1 MERPPLCQR
10 EIPVNNILKKCTCIL
25 LSFIVVSTPLTG
37 GAQVVNPDT
46 NLCRETGIAFAF
58 LNGVQTT
65 ESQANRALQELK
77 RIHGQTA
84 PGGDQIKYE
93 TLYNYSNGFEDFVE
107 TFEQRLQE
115 QEGLLA
121 GRYELFFEALNGGGS
136 WWSSIVNTVSAA
148 TGLLTGFV
156 DWYKSAAISQLTSLL
171 GNPPTLANYM
181 EHQSRID
188 NWILEGKKI
197 LFVAH
202 SQGNLFANAAY
213 AYAAPKAAAGSV
225 KVVHIASASP
235 TLNGEHTLADL
246 DLVIN
251 GLRAVGTV
259 ASITDS
265 IPGYL
270 LCPAGMNGEKDLLGH
285 GLIEI
290 YINPGLEISN
300 RVKSH
305 ITTALSTLVAP
316 PAQATSGFFTT
327 TLTWD
332 GSGDVDLHTYEPS
345 GSHVYYRNMRG
356 ASGYLDVDNTVAYGP
371 EHYYASCDS
380 ARLQEG
386 TYRVA
391 IANYA
396 RAAGRVATVQV
407 ASWDDGVLGTRSVTL
422 GAATGDNPVYA
433 MFNVVVSKNAQSGK
447 YSATLA
453 P

>member
-1 MERPPLCQR
+1 M
-10 EIPVNNILKKCTCIL
+10 
-25 LSFIVVSTPLTG
+25 LSLVFISAPLTG
-37 GAQVVNPDT
+37 GAQVINPDT
-46 NLCRETGIAFAF
+46 NLCRETGIEFAF

-65 ESQANRALQELK
+65 KLQAAQALGVLIG
-77 RIHGQTA
+77 IHGQSA

-115 QEGLLA
+115 QDGLLA
-121 GRYELFFEALNGGGS
+121 GRLELFFEALNGGGS
-136 WWSSIVNTVSAA
+136 WWDNITNSVPAAAELLNGFNDWRNAA
-148 TGLLTGFV
+148 TIRYLT
-156 DWYKSAAISQLTSLL
+156 AML

-197 LFVAH
+197 LLVAH

-213 AYAAPKAAAGSV
+213 AYAAPKAAVGSV
-225 KVVHIASASP
+225 KVVHIAPASP
-235 TLNGEHTLADL
+235 TLNGEHTLADK

-259 ASITDS
+259 ADITDS
-265 IPGYL
+265 IPAYQQR
-270 LCPAGMNGEKDLLGH
+270 PAGINGGKDLLGH
-285 GLIEI
+285 GLLEI

-316 PAQATSGFFTT
+316 PARATSGFFTT

-332 GSGDVDLHTYEPS
+332 GSGDVDLHTYEPG
-345 GSHVYYRNMRG
+345 GSHVYYRYMRG

-407 ASWDDGVLGTRSVTL
+407 ASWDDGVLGTKSVTL

-433 MFNVVVSKNAQSGK
+433 MFNVVVSKNAQNGK